1 MWFSVMVPKCGAS
14 LCGSSSELCMRRLVV
29 LLISLQMIF
38 LSGAAMA
45 AGEEIVVDR
54 IMARVDDTIIT
65 RSDLVRAFPIYL
77 QIAARIDPAE
87 MRNIEGQARVAKG
100 LLEYLIDAKLIMA
113 RAEKEDMAMSKADVD
128 AYLANYRDS
137 LNMSASQ
144 FRQALA
150 AEGVDYDDYTE
161 FMRSHLTRLQVMR
174 SEAVADITVLDEEV
188 EAALLE
194 QYPDGFEQPYFE
206 TSHILIQLPKSATN
220 AMVEEAF
227 EKLTAIRAQIATG
240 EVDFEDVAEE
250 LNPDGTRYRG
260 GLVGTFTL
268 GELDAD
274 YTRAALGLER
284 GEVSAPVRTQFGIHL
299 IRLESIERREVADL
313 DEVRARIRYDL
324 REQKGARQ
332 EELYLRR
339 LREAAFVQVVSGDF
353 GL

>member
-1 MWFSVMVPKCGAS
+1 MVPEYGAS
-14 LCGSSSELCMRRLVV
+14 LCGYSSEMFMRRLVV
-29 LLISLQMIF
+29 LLISFQILLI
-38 LSGAAMA
+38 SSAAFA

-54 IMARVDDTIIT
+54 IMARVDDSIIT
-65 RSDLVRAFPIYL
+65 RSDLVRSFPIYL

-87 MRNIEGQARVAKG
+87 MRDVAGQERVAKA
-100 LLEYLIDAKLIMA
+100 LLEYLIDARLILA
-113 RAEKEDMAMSKADVD
+113 RAEKEEMAMSKADVD

-137 LNMSASQ
+137 LNMNSSQ

-161 FMRSHLTRLQVMR
+161 FMRGHLTRLQVMR

-188 EAALLE
+188 EAALQE
-194 QYPDGFEQPYFE
+194 QFPDGYEQPYFE
-206 TSHILIQLPKSATN
+206 SSHILVQLPKSPTN
-220 AMVEEAF
+220 AMVEAAF
-227 EKLTAIRAQIATG
+227 EKLTEVRAQIVSG

-268 GELDAD
+268 GELDPD
-274 YTRAALGLER
+274 YTRAALALDR
-284 GEVSAPVRTQFGIHL
+284 GEISPPVRSQFGIHL
-299 IRLESIERREVADL
+299 IRLESHERREVADL

-324 REQKGARQ
+324 RELKGARQ

-339 LREAAFVQVVSGDF
+339 LRDAAFVQIVSGDF